1 MDKFS
6 PIDELDKQYF
16 NVLDNLRASGEINM
30 FGAPQW
36 LERNHGLPS
45 VVAKAIFT
53 KWSDTFSERVM
64 SGEVQL

>member
-1 MDKFS
+1 
-6 PIDELDKQYF
+6 
-16 NVLDNLRASGEINM
+16 M